1 MIAHV
6 LLPLPVDHGFDF
18 NVPDALAAEIE
29 VGRRVKV
36 RFTGRERTGIVAAVT
51 AESTHPG
58 ELEPVLAVYPA
69 PVFSPSALNFVQ
81 EVARDYLAPPGLAV
95 NRILP
100 HRVAA
105 QPRKRRFCLA
115 IDLTTAVAALEG
127 MTRAPRQ
134 AAVMRALLAAA
145 APLST
150 GQLRATLGDVGR
162 PLARL
167 VELGLV
173 KECGHDQPLSPVTC
187 PLPPEYE
194 AQAAWVDALPRSGIT
209 LVYARR
215 RYAGYARI
223 LREQLTPDGA
233 ALVLAPEILAAATLH
248 QFLSQYV
255 PDPIALYHS
264 GLPDG
269 VRGRVW
275 EEVRAKKVQIVVGT
289 RSALFLPFPRL
300 ELIIVDDEQDRSY
313 KQDEMLPYYHARS
326 VAEKRGTDGLVI
338 LGTAA
343 PAVETFQR
351 ANQGDI
357 ALVRGNDASAVNV
370 RIVDMKGESAP
381 LSASLVDA
389 LARTVAAGEKAIV
402 MVPRRGYFQAV
413 ICKQCGRPLRCP
425 HCGVNLVY
433 DVNRAQLVCRVCG
446 RAYPRFACPHCGS
459 RALRFVGAG
468 VERIEDEIN
477 RALPRARTVRVDG
490 DLIARHPDLDLERA
504 AADTDVIVGTPMIAK
519 GEPLPGVRLAAVVG
533 VDALLA
539 VPDFRAAE
547 RAYQHLIGLAG
558 RMEDGE
564 LIIQTNYP
572 DHYALRS
579 VATGNYKLLLENE
592 LAAREAFSYPPFAR
606 LARIFITARSPARRH
621 ADADRISTVLA
632 EFAIDLLGPSP
643 HPRRAATDFILIKAK
658 DAAVLHTACK
668 AVQKTGARVEIDI
681 DPDRL

>member
-18 NVPDALAAEIE
+18 LVPAALAAEIA

-36 RFTGRERTGIVAAVT
+36 RFTGRDRTGIVAAVA
-51 AESTHPG
+51 AESAHPG

-69 PVFSPSALNFVQ
+69 PAFSPAALEFAL
-81 EVARDYLAPPGLAV
+81 EVARDYLAPPGVAV

-105 QPRKRRFCLA
+105 QPRERHFCLA
-115 IDLTTAVAALEG
+115 VDLTTAVAALER

-134 AAVMRALLAAA
+134 AAVMRALLAATT
-145 APLST
+145 PLSP
-150 GQLRATLGDVGR
+150 GQLRAALGDVGR

-173 KECGHDQPLSPVTC
+173 KECGHDRPPSSPAH
-187 PLPPEYE
+187 PLPPEHE
-194 AQAAWVDALPRSGIT
+194 TQAAWVDALPRSGT
-209 LVYARR
+209 ALVYARR

-223 LREQLTPDGA
+223 LRERLTPASG
-233 ALVLAPEILAAATLH
+233 ALVLAPEILAATALH
-248 QFLSQYV
+248 RFLARYT
-255 PDPIALYHS
+255 PGPIALYHS

-289 RSALFLPFPRL
+289 RSALFLPFSRL

-313 KQDEMLPYYHARS
+313 KQDEMLPYYHACT
-326 VAEKRGTDGLVI
+326 VAENRGTDGLVI

-351 ANQGDI
+351 ASQGDI
-357 ALVRGNDASAVNV
+357 ALVRTDNASAVNV
-370 RIVDMKGESAP
+370 RIVDMKGEPSPVSTP
-381 LSASLVDA
+381 LRDA
-389 LARTVAAGEKAIV
+389 LARTLAANGKAIV

-425 HCGVNLVY
+425 HCGVNLAY

-446 RAYPRFACPHCGS
+446 RAYSRFACPHCGS

-468 VERIEDEIN
+468 VERVRDEIVH
-477 RALPRARTVRVDG
+477 AFPDARTLLVNG
-490 DLIARHPDLDLERA
+490 ELIARYPDLDLEHA
-504 AADTDVIVGTPMIAK
+504 VADADVIVGTPMIAK
-519 GEPLPGVRLAAVVG
+519 GGPIPGLRLAAAIG

-579 VATGNYKLLLENE
+579 VATGNYELLRENE

-606 LARIFITARSPARRH
+606 LARIFLTARSPTRRRV
-621 ADADRISTVLA
+621 DADRISAALA
-632 EFAIDLLGPSP
+632 EFGVELLGPSP
-643 HPRRAATDFILIKAK
+643 HPRRAATDFILVKAK
-658 DAAVLHTACK
+658 DATVLPTACR
-668 AVQKTGARVEIDI
+668 AARDTGARVEIDI
-681 DPDRL
+681 DPDRI